1 MWSTTSPTE
10 LKYFSKS
17 SSFMFVGIPRMNSL
31 LLSGSLWVLVLA
43 VQIFTIAPIVHSNLV
58 SLIPI
63 TLQDP
68 LASAASIASFV
79 LNTTYTKPLGFRVYL
94 SHGIVT
100 LVTSPNSENASYR
113 IVASE
118 MIYSNQLFS
127 CILWN
132 IPHKY
137 LVTIADE
144 MYITFV
150 TSLISSV
157 S

>member
-1 MWSTTSPTE
+1 
-10 LKYFSKS
+10 
-17 SSFMFVGIPRMNSL
+17 MFTM
-31 LLSGSLWVLVLA
+31 
-43 VQIFTIAPIVHSNLV
+43 APIIQSNTV
-58 SLIPI
+58 SFIPI

-68 LASAASIASFV
+68 LARAASMASFV

-137 LVTIADE
+137 FVTIVDE